1 MVSVV
6 VFFLILGLLVL
17 IHEFGHFIA
26 AKKNGVRVE
35 EFGFGFP
42 PRLFGKKIGDTVYS
56 INAVPLGGFVKLYGE
71 EYHEI
76 SPSLQ
81 RPKFSQHSQAFVTKK
96 PLVKSFI
103 ILAGVMM
110 NALLGVTIYYSLL
123 AFNGFQ
129 SDPLPLIKP
138 YRFRF
143 GTQEGR
149 VVATNITKDSPA
161 EKAVI
166 QAEDIVQRYRIG
178 TSAWAQ
184 ITSSS
189 ELINVIKSSP
199 GVLVT
204 LDLENVKDGSK
215 KNVSLIPVYN
225 TELKRAIIGVN
236 LLDTMVLKYETP
248 RQKLL
253 SGFMH
258 SYNVL
263 SYNYSTVGELFKVA
277 VKEKSLE
284 PVSNTVSGPIGI
296 FSIVDE
302 IVRTSGAKMVKNV
315 LSIMAI
321 LSLSLAAMN
330 VLPLPA
336 LDGGRMVFII
346 CEWVTGRPLH
356 KKIEQ
361 YVNFGGMA
369 FLIGLGILVSI
380 NDVMRLFK

>member
-1 MVSVV
+1 
-6 VFFLILGLLVL
+6 
-17 IHEFGHFIA
+17 
-26 AKKNGVRVE
+26 
-35 EFGFGFP
+35 
-42 PRLFGKKIGDTVYS
+42 
-56 INAVPLGGFVKLYGE
+56 
-71 EYHEI
+71 
-76 SPSLQ
+76 
-81 RPKFSQHSQAFVTKK
+81 
-96 PLVKSFI
+96 
-103 ILAGVMM
+103 
-110 NALLGVTIYYSLL
+110 
-123 AFNGFQ
+123 
-129 SDPLPLIKP
+129 
-138 YRFRF
+138 
-143 GTQEGR
+143 
-149 VVATNITKDSPA
+149 
-161 EKAVI
+161 
-166 QAEDIVQRYRIG
+166 
-178 TSAWAQ
+178 
-184 ITSSS
+184 
-189 ELINVIKSSP
+189 
-199 GVLVT
+199 LVT

>member
-42 PRLFGKKIGDTVYS
+42 PRLLGKKIGDTVYS

-96 PLVKSFI
+96 PWVKSFI

-161 EKAVI
+161 EKAGI

-204 LDLENVKDGSK
+204 LDLDNVKDGSK